1 MTSKKNSLGSGVS
14 KFSLSLVEVRGI
26 FFATDLQLIVLVNL
40 SGICHTISDALSA
53 VQLRWFATDLHS
65 INSATQYRQ
74 HAPDQIRKK

>member
-26 FFATDLQLIVLVNL
+26 FFATDLAPIVLVNL
-40 SGICHTISDALSA
+40 SGICHTISAALSA
-53 VQLRWFATDLHS
+53 AQLRWFATDLCC
-65 INSATQYRQ
+65 INSATQYRP